1 MGIIYLDM
9 DQEVADA
16 RARLKERF
24 GKTQIGGK
32 GTQRRKH
39 KHVQKTVVTED
50 KKLNAAVKKF
60 DPKTI
65 PDIDECNMF
74 RDDNTVL
81 HMRKPQVQYSF
92 REQLLVLQG
101 NPETKN
107 LKDMMPEIL
116 KQVGPQQFGYLKD
129 IISQAAN
136 PTAAAEAEDEDDGPP
151 PLVQGSFT
159 DAADK

>member
-1 MGIIYLDM
+1 MGRERM
-9 DQEVADA
+9 KA
-16 RARLKERF
+16 RF

-32 GTQRRKH
+32 GTQRRHH
-39 KHVQKTVVTED
+39 KHVAKVVVAED
-50 KKLNAAVKKF
+50 KKLNSAIKKF

-81 HMRKPQVQYSF
+81 HIRKPKVEDSF

-107 LKDMMPEIL
+107 LKD
-116 KQVGPQQFGYLKD
+116 
-129 IISQAAN
+129 IISEASN
-136 PTAAAEAEDEDDGPP
+136 PATAVEEDDEGPP
-151 PLVQGSFT
+151 PLVQGTFEE
-159 DAADK
+159 AAD

>member
-1 MGIIYLDM
+1 
-9 DQEVADA
+9 
-16 RARLKERF
+16 
-24 GKTQIGGK
+24 
-32 GTQRRKH
+32 
-39 KHVQKTVVTED
+39 
-50 KKLNAAVKKF
+50 
-60 DPKTI
+60 
-65 PDIDECNMF
+65 MF

-81 HMRKPQVQYSF
+81 HMRKPKVEYSF

-136 PTAAAEAEDEDDGPP
+136 PSAAVAEEDEDDGPP
-151 PLVQGSFT
+151 PLVQGTFEE
-159 DAADK
+159 AADK